1 MGFALRMR
9 WIWSRKMEDKPWS
22 MLPGKPE
29 AIVQHVFYYSTTV
42 TVGDGAKTLF
52 WKDRWIKGQSIAE
65 LATSL
70 INVVGPRTRSIRTVK
85 EALQHSSWVR
95 DIKGS
100 LTVQVILDYLLIWD
114 LMEEVTLTEVSNK
127 VV

>member
-1 MGFALRMR
+1 
-9 WIWSRKMEDKPWS
+9 
-22 MLPGKPE
+22 
-29 AIVQHVFYYSTTV
+29 
-42 TVGDGAKTLF
+42 VGDGAKTLF